1 MKNKYEVYTFLVNEA
16 GEYEYT
22 TESEII
28 EGYKEAKERYE
39 HLKRSNTDKHYE
51 VEMIKIEGGD

>member
-22 TESEII
+22 TDSEII
-28 EGYKEAKERYE
+28 EGYKEAKERLDY
-39 HLKRSNTDKHYE
+39 LKRRNTDKHYR
-51 VEMIKIEGGD
+51 VEMQKVEE